1 MPEGCVRIIG
11 EQVRR
16 GVSEATELGVPVI
29 DETRF
34 KQILSGNI

>member
-1 MPEGCVRIIG
+1 KLAK
-11 EQVRR
+11 
-16 GVSEATELGVPVI
+16 ATELGVPVI